1 MSISAS
7 NFEESKAG
15 FHNGNICSISIS
27 SQTLRIKPRVV
38 LNQQTAVQIYQLKI
52 DIQKKNIGHVPRKS
66 WTVDSIRVSNS
77 FDVSPKTIRDIWN
90 RRTWQQ
96 STQVLWPQ
104 ENSEDLEHQTLPKM
118 LVSAPLNSTNF
129 KLYRRIS
136 WF

>member
-7 NFEESKAG
+7 DFEEPMAG
-15 FHNGNICSISIS
+15 FHNGNMCSISIS
-27 SQTLRIKPRVV
+27 SQTFRKKPRVV

-52 DIQKKNIGHVPRKS
+52 DIQEKNIGQVPQKS
-66 WTVDSIRVSNS
+66 WTVDSIRVSNR

-104 ENSEDLEHQTLPKM
+104 ENSEDLEHQTLPEK
-118 LVSAPLNSTNF
+118 LVSAQLSSTHLMSN
-129 KLYRRIS
+129 
-136 WF
+136 